1 MNDPEADPARKWW
14 EPHDVI
20 CLTTMIRAAAKE
32 GDLVTAERLFQLAEE
47 ADMELDMG
55 RLTAVIDVA
64 AKKGDVA
71 AAERCC

>member
-1 MNDPEADPARKWW
+1 MQA
-14 EPHDVI
+14 
-20 CLTTMIRAAAKE
+20 MIHAAAKK

-47 ADMELDMG
+47 AEVELDMG
-55 RLTAVIDVA
+55 SLTAVIDVA